1 MLDTI
6 IVGFGI
12 AGLNYADQLRK
23 QNKDFCVIAPED
35 KSASHVAAG
44 SINPTVLKR
53 YNPVWNSEEF
63 LEHALQSYNEIQ
75 KLLSDQVL
83 YSKPIY
89 RILNSILEQNQWSV
103 AASKPLLE
111 KYVTADLISS

>member
-23 QNKDFCVIAPED
+23 QNKDFCVIAPKD

-44 SINPTVLKR
+44 IINPTVLKR

-63 LEHALQSYNEIQ
+63 LATCLT
-75 KLLSDQVL
+75 VL
-83 YSKPIY
+83 
-89 RILNSILEQNQWSV
+89 
-103 AASKPLLE
+103 
-111 KYVTADLISS
+111 